1 MLKNSLKYFQFG
13 TVEILKDDIMAN
25 QKKYVKYFNS
35 ILLPFLSTNF
45 QGKNFFV

>member
-1 MLKNSLKYFQFG
+1 MLKNSLGCFQFG
-13 TVEILKDDIMAN
+13 TVQILKDDIGAD

-45 QGKNFFV
+45 QEKNFFV